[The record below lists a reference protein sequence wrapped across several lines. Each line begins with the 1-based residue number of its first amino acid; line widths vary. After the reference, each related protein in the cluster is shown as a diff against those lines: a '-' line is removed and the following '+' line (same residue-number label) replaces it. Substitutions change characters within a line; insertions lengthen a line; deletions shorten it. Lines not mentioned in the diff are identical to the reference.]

1 MKPILHRVA
10 YWLATTL
17 ALGAEPIRFS
27 SAEATFFRG
36 EKEQFLQ
43 VIDGVPA
50 GPHGWSPAPQVDK
63 AHALVVRCA
72 EPVEADEIDIDLY
85 FLAGRA
91 ENALAEFSLSY
102 TIDAEPSLEG
112 NWQPLEITRFAAEV
126 GNLRR
131 NDRNRLHLDFFPYQ
145 YSGTTADDVY
155 HIHGKLPRGKATGFR
170 LDAFPVQLPGTTEQR
185 LSWHAPHDFT
195 LTEFKVSKH
204 VRETT
209 NIALHQPVLSSH
221 RLYYADDVY
230 QQKAA
235 SLTDGLPATMAHP
248 HEANL
253 GDLFFFEIDLGRQ
266 LLIDH
271 ISLRNRVDFDTNR
284 MSHLL
289 LRLHEREPLSD
300 LSPAWSCMHR
310 TDGSSPGPGEVDIL
324 RAENGK
330 GHFRGRYLRIS
341 SKSPVPFSPQ
351 LAEVEVYESRTPQL
365 ISARADGNAIAIQKN
380 LLIPPGTLRL
390 SLDVN
395 IPQPGMPATDPFR
408 WRIMGLSQSWQT
420 SSDMTLDIAC
430 PPPGTYVFE
439 AQARHSDNQWD
450 RTVYRWPMIVDQLW
464 WKTAW
469 FRWSSGLLLTVVA
482 ISSGMLWSRRRASQQ
497 LERLKA
503 ESALAEERAR
513 IARDLH
519 DEIGANLTHISI
531 LSTLASDTETGKE
544 LSRQHNLEVASC
556 ARETIQAFDEIL
568 WSVNPKNDT
577 LPSLC
582 HYICRRVEEML
593 APAGITYRFYLQEP
607 MPDRPLPPNS
617 RHQVLLAVKE
627 ALHNIL
633 KHAKAHNVQ
642 VICELNSQNRLRI
655 EIKDDGCGF
664 DPRNIVR
671 EPGQRRG
678 MGLDDMNHR
687 LTILGG
693 ECHMSSTAGMGTRI
707 TFDIPLSS

>member
-10 YWLATTL
+10 LWLATTL
-17 ALGAEPIRFS
+17 ALGAEPIRFT
-27 SAEATFFRG
+27 SAEATWYHG
-36 EKEQFLQ
+36 EKEKFLQ
-43 VIDGVPA
+43 VIDGIPA
-50 GPHGWSPAPQVDK
+50 GPNGWSPAPQVDK
-63 AHALVVRCA
+63 PHALVIRCA
-72 EPVEADEIDIDLY
+72 DPVEADELDIDLY

-91 ENALAEFSLSY
+91 HNTLSEFSLSY
-102 TIDAEPSLEG
+102 TTDAIPSLEG
-112 NWQPLEITRFAAEV
+112 NWHPLEITRFAAEV
-126 GNLRR
+126 RNLRR
-131 NDRNRLHLDFFPYQ
+131 VGEARLRIDHFPFHYMGNDP
-145 YSGTTADDVY
+145 DDVY
-155 HIHGKLPRGKATGFR
+155 HIHAKLPGRRATGFR
-170 LDAFPVQLPGTTEQR
+170 LDAFPVEIPGSSEKK
-185 LSWHAPHDFT
+185 LCWHHPYDFS
-195 LTEFKVSKH
+195 LTEFKVSIH
-204 VRETT
+204 VPETT
-209 NIALHQPVLSSH
+209 NVALHQPVRSSH
-221 RLYYADDVY
+221 PLYSTAGY
-230 QQKAA
+230 QQK
-235 SLTDGLPATMAHP
+235 SSNLTDGLPATMAHP
-248 HEANL
+248 HDSTL
-253 GDLFFFEIDLGRQ
+253 GAAFFYEIDLGRNVV
-266 LLIDH
+266 IDH
-271 ISLRNRVDFDTNR
+271 IGLRNRFDSDTNR
-284 MSHLL
+284 MSHLVMH
-289 LRLHEREPLSD
+289 LHENEPTTD
-300 LSPAWSCMHR
+300 RSPSWKCMHR
-310 TDGSSPGPGEVDIL
+310 ADGSSPGPGEVDIL
-324 RAENGK
+324 RAENGE

-341 SKSPVPFSPQ
+341 STSPIPNSPQ

-365 ISARADGNAIAIQKN
+365 LSASADGNLLAIQKS
-380 LLIPPGTLRL
+380 LIIPPGALRL
-390 SLDVN
+390 SLEVK
-395 IPQPGMPATDPFR
+395 IPQSGMPPTDPFR

-450 RTVYRWPMIVDQLW
+450 STVYRWPIIVDQLW

-531 LSTLASDTETGKE
+531 LSTLASDAETGKE